1 MSPLTWTKKEKELHR
16 DSYDNYGLAS
26 YEKDEVSSFIYLQ
39 ELGGTVGGLI
49 AITWKPDFS
58 RYLQQCTQINHL
70 YKVCEEEEEKECEP
84 APLKG
89 FRLIAY
95 NKWDNGAW
103 DLNSR

>member
-1 MSPLTWTKKEKELHR
+1 M
-16 DSYDNYGLAS
+16 
-26 YEKDEVSSFIYLQ
+26 
-39 ELGGTVGGLI
+39 GGLI

-95 NKWDNGAW
+95 NK
-103 DLNSR
+103 